1 MPSEAEQSKLP
12 QPWKAWYESLDP
24 WSRQDI
30 RDGAVYVDDGGD
42 KNHGT
47 VAIDQ
52 KDVDLNAPKATP
64 KL

>member
-1 MPSEAEQSKLP
+1 MPSEAKQSELP
-12 QPWKAWYESLDP
+12 QPWKVWHGSLDP

-30 RDGAVYVDDGGD
+30 KDGAVYVNDGED

-47 VAIDQ
+47 VAIDK
-52 KDVDLNAPKATP
+52 KDVDLSAPKATP